1 MKRKLQPL
9 IDSITIKPLVKLRI
23 LFNPRL
29 IANLYIAIDAVIA
42 NRLRSLLTALGI
54 IFGVA
59 AVIAMLAIGNG
70 AQQEILNQIKLVG
83 VNNIVIKPII
93 EQKEEK
99 INEKVGKKEKNR
111 FSPGL
116 TVRDVES
123 MKAILPDLTQVSPE
137 IILDTYVIRGGF
149 RRSAK
154 LVGIDPS
161 YFTIYDFRIL
171 EGKPFNAEQ
180 LKIGAP
186 VCIIGSALK
195 SRFFPT
201 ENPVGK
207 SMKVG
212 MHWLT
217 IIGVLNERVVS
228 QASISKLGIRDFN
241 MDVYTPL
248 QSVLIRYRNR
258 DLITAEA
265 LRLAAMRSQ
274 GMNFSSTANTGGTEN
289 EQEKKNYHQLDRLV
303 LQVDKTE
310 KLQATAEIISR
321 LLKRRHYDVV
331 DYEIE
336 IPELLLKQQQRT
348 NDIFNYV
355 LGAIA
360 GISLL
365 VGGIGIMNI
374 MLASVLE
381 RIKEI
386 GLRLAIGAK
395 KSDVVQQ
402 FLFEAVMISV
412 SGGIIGV
419 ILGVAFAF
427 IVSSFADIPTIISFA
442 SIALSFGVA
451 AAVGLIFGIA
461 PARRA
466 ASQDPIASLR
476 YE

>member
-1 MKRKLQPL
+1 
-9 IDSITIKPLVKLRI
+9 VKLKSI
-23 LFNPRL
+23 VTPRL
-29 IANLYIAIDAVIA
+29 LANLLIAIDAVIA
-42 NRLRSLLTALGI
+42 NRIRSLLTALGI

-93 EQKEEK
+93 EQKDEK
-99 INEKVGKKEKNR
+99 VNEKVGKKEKKK

-116 TVRDVES
+116 TVRDVQSIHET
-123 MKAILPDLTQVSPE
+123 IPTLTHVSPE
-137 IILDTYVIRGGF
+137 IILDTYVIRNGF

-154 LVGIDPS
+154 LVGVDPA
-161 YFTIYDFRIL
+161 YFTIYDF
-171 EGKPFNAEQ
+171 Q
-180 LKIGAP
+180 LSDGALFSEEHRRTGSP

-195 SRFFPT
+195 SRFFPK

-207 SMKVG
+207 TMKVG
-212 MHWLT
+212 THWLT
-217 IIGVLNERVVS
+217 IIGVLKERTVS
-228 QASISKLGIRDFN
+228 QASINKLGIRDFN
-241 MDVYTPL
+241 MDVYAPL
-248 QSVLIRYRNR
+248 QTVLVRYRNR
-258 DLITAEA
+258 DLVTTEGI
-265 LRLAAMRSQ
+265 RLAAMRSQ
-274 GMNFSSTANTGGTEN
+274 GNSNGNAQNASTEN

-303 LQVDKTE
+303 LQVDQTQ
-310 KLQATAEIISR
+310 KLQATAEVISR
-321 LLKRRHYDVV
+321 MLKRRHYDVV

-386 GLRLAIGAK
+386 GLRLAIGAR

-419 ILGVAFAF
+419 VLGVVFAYL
-427 IVSSFADIPTIISFA
+427 VSSFANIPTIISFT
-442 SIALSFGVA
+442 SIVLSFGVA
-451 AAVGLIFGIA
+451 ATVGLIFGIA
-461 PARRA
+461 PARKA
-466 ASQDPIASLR
+466 AQQDPIASLR

>member
-1 MKRKLQPL
+1 MKKIFSARVL
-9 IDSITIKPLVKLRI
+9 
-23 LFNPRL
+23 
-29 IANLYIAIDAVIA
+29 ANLYIAIDAVVA
-42 NRLRSLLTALGI
+42 NRVRSLLTALGI

-99 INEKVGKKEKNR
+99 ISEKVGKKEQKK

-123 MKAILPDLTQVSPE
+123 IKKILPDLTQVSPE
-137 IILDTYVIRGGF
+137 IILDTYVIRNGF

-154 LVGIDPS
+154 LVGVEPA
-161 YFTIYDFRIL
+161 YFSIYDFKL
-171 EGKPFNAEQ
+171 SEGSVFNDEQ
-180 LKIGAP
+180 LKFGAP

-201 ENPVGK
+201 ENPIGK

-212 MHWLT
+212 THWLT
-217 IIGVLNERVVS
+217 IVGVMSERVVS

-241 MDVYTPL
+241 MDVYIPL
-248 QSVLIRYRNR
+248 QSVLVRYRNR

-265 LRLAAMRSQ
+265 LRLAAQNSRGFVFISGQ
-274 GMNFSSTANTGGTEN
+274 NNSNSESEA
-289 EQEKKNYHQLDRLV
+289 EKKNYHQLDRLV

-321 LLKRRHYDVV
+321 MLKRRHFDVV

-386 GLRLAIGAK
+386 GLRLAIGAQ

-402 FLFEAVMISV
+402 FLFEAIMISV

-419 ILGVAFAF
+419 ILGVLFAYL
-427 IVSSFADIPTIISFA
+427 VSSFAGIPTIISFA
-442 SIALSFGVA
+442 SIVLSFGVA
-451 AAVGLIFGIA
+451 ATVGLIFGIA

-466 ASQDPIASLR
+466 AAQDPIASLR

>member
-1 MKRKLQPL
+1 MFSQ
-9 IDSITIKPLVKLRI
+9 
-23 LFNPRL
+23 RL
-29 IANLYIAIDAVIA
+29 LANLYIAIDAVIA
-42 NRLRSLLTALGI
+42 NKVRSLLTALGI

-83 VNNIVIKPII
+83 VNNILIKPII
-93 EQKEEK
+93 EQEEQ
-99 INEKVGKKEKNR
+99 KVVEQVDKKEKKK

-116 TVRDVES
+116 TIRDVRSIES
-123 MKAILPDLTQVSPE
+123 VIPQSLIVSPE
-137 IILDTYVIRGGF
+137 IILDSYIIRNGL

-154 LVGIDPS
+154 LVGVES
-161 YFTIYDFRIL
+161 VYFNMYNFTFSD
-171 EGKPFNAEQ
+171 GQNFNAEQ
-180 LKIGAP
+180 QRLGAP
-186 VCIIGSALK
+186 VCIIGHAIRTK
-195 SRFFPT
+195 FFPT
-201 ENPVGK
+201 ENPIGK
-207 SMKVG
+207 SIKVG
-212 MHWLT
+212 QQWLK
-217 IIGVLNERVVS
+217 IVGVLSERIVS
-228 QASISKLGIRDFN
+228 ESSIAKLGIRDFN
-241 MDVYTPL
+241 MDVYAPL
-248 QSVLIRYRNR
+248 QTILIRYKNR
-258 DLITAEA
+258 DRITAEA
-265 LRLAAMRSQ
+265 LRLAAMQNRGS
-274 GMNFSSTANTGGTEN
+274 FIIIGGGNNSGN
-289 EQEKKNYHQLDRLV
+289 EQSELEKKNYHQLDRLV
-303 LQVDKTE
+303 IQVSETSQ
-310 KLQATAEIISR
+310 LTSTAEIISR
-321 LLKRRHYDVV
+321 LLERRHYDVV

-386 GLRLAIGAK
+386 GLRLSIGAK

-412 SGGIIGV
+412 SGGLIGV
-419 ILGVAFAF
+419 VLGITMALVVSEFAG
-427 IVSSFADIPTIISFA
+427 IPTIISFS
-442 SIALSFGVA
+442 SIILSFGVA
-451 AAVGLIFGIA
+451 ATVGLIFGIA

-466 ASQDPIASLR
+466 ASQDPITSLR

>member
-1 MKRKLQPL
+1 M
-9 IDSITIKPLVKLRI
+9 
-23 LFNPRL
+23 
-29 IANLYIAIDAVIA
+29 ANLYIAINAVIA
-42 NRLRSLLTALGI
+42 NKVRSLLTALGI

-83 VNNIVIKPII
+83 VNNIVVKPII
-93 EQKEEK
+93 EQKEENL
-99 INEKVGKKEKNR
+99 NEQANGKKEKKK

-116 TVRDVES
+116 TIRDVHS
-123 MKAILPDLTQVSPE
+123 IKSTIPGLARVSPE
-137 IILDTYVIRGGF
+137 IILDTYVIRDGI

-154 LVGIDPS
+154 LVGVEPA
-161 YFTIYDFRIL
+161 YFEIYDFQL
-171 EGKPFNAEQ
+171 AEGQLFNSEQ
-180 LKIGAP
+180 LKVGAP

-201 ENPVGK
+201 ENPLGK
-207 SMKVG
+207 SIKVG
-212 MHWLT
+212 PHWLT
-217 IIGVLNERVVS
+217 IVGVLRERLVS
-228 QASISKLGIRDFN
+228 ENSISKLGIRDFN
-241 MDVYTPL
+241 MDVYAPL
-248 QSVLIRYRNR
+248 QSVLIRYENR
-258 DLITAEA
+258 DLITTEA
-265 LRLAAMRSQ
+265 LRMAAMRSR
-274 GMNFSSTANTGGTEN
+274 GMVFISSSSESDAES
-289 EQEKKNYHQLDRLV
+289 ELEKKNYHQLDRLV
-303 LQVDKTE
+303 IQVDETT
-310 KLQATAEIISR
+310 KLQATAEILSR
-321 LLKRRHYDVV
+321 MLSRKHYEVV

-386 GLRLAIGAK
+386 GLRLSIGAQ
-395 KSDVVQQ
+395 KSDIVQQ

-412 SGGIIGV
+412 SGGLIGV
-419 ILGVAFAF
+419 VLGVSMAYVVS
-427 IVSSFADIPTIISFA
+427 IVADIPTIVSFT
-442 SIALSFGVA
+442 SILLSFGVA
-451 AAVGLIFGIA
+451 ATVGLIFGIA
-461 PARRA
+461 PARKA

>member
-1 MKRKLQPL
+1 M
-9 IDSITIKPLVKLRI
+9 ITQ
-23 LFNPRL
+23 RL
-29 IANLYIAIDAVIA
+29 LANLYIAIDAVIS
-42 NRLRSLLTALGI
+42 NKVRSLLTALGI

-70 AQQEILNQIKLVG
+70 AQQEILDQIKLVG
-83 VNNIVIKPII
+83 VNNIVIKPIV

-99 INEKVGKKEKNR
+99 LAEQTGQKEKKK

-116 TVRDVES
+116 TIRDVES
-123 MKAILPDLTQVSPE
+123 IKKTIPGITQLSPE
-137 IILDTYVIRGGF
+137 IILDTYVIRSGV

-154 LVGIDPS
+154 LVGVEPT
-161 YFTIYDFRIL
+161 YFDIYDFDL
-171 EGKPFNAEQ
+171 SSGKMFTDEN

-186 VCIIGSALK
+186 VCIIGHSIQSK
-195 SRFFPT
+195 FFPT
-201 ENPVGK
+201 ENAIGK
-207 SMKVG
+207 SIKVG
-212 MHWLT
+212 PHWLT
-217 IIGVLNERVVS
+217 IVGVLRERLVS
-228 QASISKLGIRDFN
+228 DNSISKLGIRDFN
-241 MDVYTPL
+241 MDIYTPL
-248 QSVLIRYRNR
+248 QTMLIRYENR
-258 DLITAEA
+258 DLITSEE
-265 LRLAAMRSQ
+265 LRQSAMRSR
-274 GMNFSSTANTGGTEN
+274 GMVMRVMGEEE
-289 EQEKKNYHQLDRLV
+289 EQQEVDKNYHQLDRLV
-303 LQVDKTE
+303 IQVSETERLQP
-310 KLQATAEIISR
+310 TAEVLSR
-321 LLKRRHYDVV
+321 LLERKHYSVI

-386 GLRLAIGAK
+386 GLRLSIGAK

-419 ILGVAFAF
+419 ILGVSLAYA
-427 IVSSFADIPTIISFA
+427 VSEVANIPTIISFA
-442 SIALSFGVA
+442 SIVLSFGVA
-451 AAVGLIFGIA
+451 ASVGLIFGIA
-461 PARRA
+461 PARKA
-466 ASQDPIASLR
+466 ASQDPITSLR